1 MQDQGKRLLLAV
13 ALALGVLFLW
23 NTLTHKEEPP
33 KDTTTAETTPKPA
46 APQVGVTAGSSAPD
60 ASGSGSAVPP
70 AAGAAAAPAEE
81 APRPPEETV
90 TLSFDKFV
98 ATFSSYCG
106 GLKSWYLTDA
116 RYERDATRGHLLPEK
131 SQLTMSDATGKKI
144 PVPADQLANVPDC
157 GAFDVNFA
165 SSTFVVPRHAV
176 WKAEQR
182 SKTEISY
189 SYASDQMDIVKTFTV
204 LPEQFLVRMVVKV
217 GVRVPEGTEARQ
229 QLAVSVYSYQDPHE
243 LKNGSS
249 RVAARAWSSSTLR
262 DGSLVETTVES
273 VLEWPRFEP
282 AIQWT
287 GFEHPYLLL
296 GFAPRVHEGERVE
309 KHTVASAGT
318 NGQPRGFMWTYLQF
332 PATTFRHGDAALTRE
347 IVAYLG
353 PKNYDDLEQADV
365 GAGFA
370 TGFNKVVD
378 FGWFAFIGR
387 PLLWL
392 LLKFHEAVG
401 NWGIAIILITFV
413 VKVLTLYWTTKS
425 MRSMK
430 AMAALAPQ
438 MKVLQEKY
446 ADDKQRQQAE
456 TMALYKQHNVNPVA
470 GCLPILLQMPIWIA
484 LYRMLSSA
492 GELYLQPFIP
502 GWINDLTAT
511 DPYYVLPG
519 LLVVTMFLQARLQP
533 ATADSRQQKFLQ
545 YGMPLMFG
553 VMSFFFP
560 SGLTIYIFTN
570 TVLSALHSIYMNKF
584 DKKSLQISAQ
594 LKKNQEAAAASAK
607 SGAKNGGA
615 KRALDPKRVIDAK
628 ATEVPDD
635 QADDGA
641 EADDASA
648 AAAGTPGAPAR
659 NRPRRK
665 KRRR

>member
-1 MQDQGKRLLLAV
+1 
-13 ALALGVLFLW
+13 
-23 NTLTHKEEPP
+23 
-33 KDTTTAETTPKPA
+33 
-46 APQVGVTAGSSAPD
+46 
-60 ASGSGSAVPP
+60 
-70 AAGAAAAPAEE
+70 
-81 APRPPEETV
+81 
-90 TLSFDKFV
+90 
-98 ATFSSYCG
+98 
-106 GLKSWYLTDA
+106 
-116 RYERDATRGHLLPEK
+116 
-131 SQLTMSDATGKKI
+131 
-144 PVPADQLANVPDC
+144 
-157 GAFDVNFA
+157 
-165 SSTFVVPRHAV
+165 
-176 WKAEQR
+176 
-182 SKTEISY
+182 
-189 SYASDQMDIVKTFTV
+189 
-204 LPEQFLVRMVVKV
+204 
-217 GVRVPEGTEARQ
+217 
-229 QLAVSVYSYQDPHE
+229 
-243 LKNGSS
+243 
-249 RVAARAWSSSTLR
+249 
-262 DGSLVETTVES
+262 
-273 VLEWPRFEP
+273 
-282 AIQWT
+282 
-287 GFEHPYLLL
+287 
-296 GFAPRVHEGERVE
+296 
-309 KHTVASAGT
+309 
-318 NGQPRGFMWTYLQF
+318 
-332 PATTFRHGDAALTRE
+332 
-347 IVAYLG
+347 
-353 PKNYDDLEQADV
+353 
-365 GAGFA
+365 
-370 TGFNKVVD
+370 
-378 FGWFAFIGR
+378 
-387 PLLWL
+387 LWL

-502 GWINDLTAT
+502 GWIDDLTAT